1 MMATRKPRW
10 ADERVASWIGI
21 VLRGG
26 VLVAAAVTL
35 LGAIVL
41 LLQHGS
47 TPADYHLFEG
57 AHSELRGIGGIV
69 AGALR
74 LNSKAVVQL
83 GIILL
88 LATPVVRVLLSLL
101 AFILQRDRL
110 YTAITSLVL
119 AILLYSLLLGGRV

>member
-1 MMATRKPRW
+1 MATREPRW
-10 ADERVASWIGI
+10 SDERVAQWVGN
-21 VLRGG
+21 VLRSG
-26 VLVAAAVTL
+26 VIAAAAVTL
-35 LGAIVL
+35 LGAIAL

-47 TPADYHLFEG
+47 ELADYHVFGG
-57 AHSELRGIGGIV
+57 AHAELRSISSVV

-74 LNSKAVVQL
+74 LDNKAVVQL

-88 LATPVVRVLLSLL
+88 LATPVVRVLLSLV

-110 YTAITSLVL
+110 YMVITSLVL

>member
-1 MMATRKPRW
+1 
-10 ADERVASWIGI
+10 
-21 VLRGG
+21 
-26 VLVAAAVTL
+26 VAAAVTL
-35 LGAIVL
+35 LGAIAL

-47 TPADYHLFEG
+47 ELADYHVFGG
-57 AHSELRGIGGIV
+57 AHAELRSIGSVV

-74 LNSKAVVQL
+74 LDSKAVVQL

-88 LATPVVRVLLSLL
+88 LATPVVRVLLSLV

-110 YTAITSLVL
+110 YTVITSLVL